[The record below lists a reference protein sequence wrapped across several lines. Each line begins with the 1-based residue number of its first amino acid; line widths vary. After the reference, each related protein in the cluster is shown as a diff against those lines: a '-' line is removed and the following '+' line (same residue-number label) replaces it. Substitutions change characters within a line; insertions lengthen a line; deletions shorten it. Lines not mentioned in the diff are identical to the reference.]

1 MSAEKAEIEGL
12 LPGGVRVLG
21 ILLQLPPHLP
31 TQPSPAQEGIT
42 GGGENPNNHTND
54 LLTLLIALLQPQIE
68 NKDKKSKN
76 TANDPSLQSTPWFA
90 GDQEMLVGIRHAH
103 HRDLSSSSSSLQ
115 QEVEQ
120 GNVGIT
126 WHVLAGSFTKPAN
139 EWTLRQLDS
148 GSGSGGG
155 EVQWKDEATMQQ
167 AAGRDFPVF
176 RIKTIVPFNTS
187 ASLFFLFLSFL
198 SMTFDISGTLPKNER
213 VAVKTSLK
221 EARERILSAE
231 TSVFL
236 RSAGRLLGTIG
247 NSGNELCR
255 LTALVACL
263 LLVFH

>member
-187 ASLFFLFLSFL
+187 TSHSFPFFFFFLFFPFSQ
-198 SMTFDISGTLPKNER
+198 
-213 VAVKTSLK
+213 
-221 EARERILSAE
+221 
-231 TSVFL
+231 
-236 RSAGRLLGTIG
+236 
-247 NSGNELCR
+247 
-255 LTALVACL
+255 
-263 LLVFH
+263 